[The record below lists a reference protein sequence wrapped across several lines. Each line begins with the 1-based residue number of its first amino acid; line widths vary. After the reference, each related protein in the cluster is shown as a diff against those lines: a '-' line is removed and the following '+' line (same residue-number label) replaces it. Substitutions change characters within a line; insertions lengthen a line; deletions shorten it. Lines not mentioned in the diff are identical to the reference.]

1 MNKTKTLYRLDF
13 VVTRAFNSD
22 GTYTDIPIDKFLV
35 FPGGVTYTDRDS
47 AECARIDLSRTVNN
61 GYYKVVEF

>member
-1 MNKTKTLYRLDF
+1 MNKTKTFYRLDF

-22 GTYTDIPIDKFLV
+22 GTYTDLPIDKFLV

-47 AECARIDLSRTVNN
+47 AECARIDLSRNAIN
-61 GYYKVVEF
+61 GYYRVVTA

>member
-1 MNKTKTLYRLDF
+1 MYRLDF
-13 VVTRAFNSD
+13 VITRTTTDDVEYDLPIAEFVTIP
-22 GTYTDIPIDKFLV
+22 GTVIYDT
-35 FPGGVTYTDRDS
+35 RDA